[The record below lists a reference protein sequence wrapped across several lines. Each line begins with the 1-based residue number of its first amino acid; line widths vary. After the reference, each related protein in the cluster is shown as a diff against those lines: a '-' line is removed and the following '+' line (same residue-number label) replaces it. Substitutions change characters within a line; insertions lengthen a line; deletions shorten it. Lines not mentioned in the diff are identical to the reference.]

1 MNKYDLDKMI
11 MAMEVAAYVLETDKS
26 LEQAYEDKMVPK
38 ELRLTKEEIKDILE
52 DASILIKNWG

>member
-11 MAMEVAAYVLETDKS
+11 MAMEVAAYMIETDKS
-26 LEQAYEDKMVPK
+26 LEQAYEDKIVPK
-38 ELRLTKEEIKDILE
+38 ELRLTKEEIKNILE